1 MSQQG
6 KRAPAEAVG
15 TDTALSD
22 TQRARARTKVQ
33 AGRARAIHRHPYLA
47 IPLSRM
53 VLVESDQVPSYA
65 VDARWRVYYN
75 PRVVLAEPIAECEAS
90 WVHEVSHR
98 LRAHDDRFR
107 ALGEP
112 WWRARIF
119 NYAADAFINTDLIE
133 MGLAVG
139 PSWRVTLEGLPVP
152 AERTES
158 TEEVYRRLSEHLRR
172 GLPAA
177 EGLPT
182 HTDDV
187 AAAEEQAIGQDL
199 GDADCGSGAAGGRR
213 PWDLADEDTGDG
225 SVDDGSA
232 ELIRQDTARKTV
244 QHARDHG
251 RGSVPG
257 GMLRWAESLL
267 DPQVDWRA
275 ELRATL
281 SRAFA
286 PRLGLQDYSYDRPS
300 SRSPSPWVVLPGM
313 VERPPPSAAWVQDTS
328 GSMDPDDL
336 RASIAEA
343 KGVLRRVSR
352 GGRRLQVIACDSS
365 PAEAQTIG
373 SVGDIVLVGGGG
385 TDMRTGLR
393 AAASLRPRVDVVVVA
408 TDGETPW
415 PDRPPAENP
424 TARYIALLVR
434 GEVRHGEVPRWMRKI
449 VINR

>member
-1 MSQQG
+1 MSQP
-6 KRAPAEAVG
+6 KG
-15 TDTALSD
+15 THPDVLSD
-22 TQRARARTKVQ
+22 AQRARARTKAQ
-33 AGRARAIHRHPYLA
+33 AGRARAIQRHPYLA

-119 NYAADAFINTDLIE
+119 NYVADAFINTDLIE
-133 MGLAVG
+133 LELSVG
-139 PSWRVTLEGLPVP
+139 ASWRVTLDSLPVP

-158 TEEVYRRLSEHLRR
+158 TEEVYRRLREHLRR
-172 GLPAA
+172 QVGAPGDEATPPA
-177 EGLPT
+177 
-182 HTDDV
+182 DDV
-187 AAAEEQAIGQDL
+187 AELEEQVVGQEL

-213 PWDLADEDTGDG
+213 PWDLADEETGDG

-232 ELIRQDTARKTV
+232 ELICQDTAQRV
-244 QHARDHG
+244 LQHAREHG

-257 GMLRWAESLL
+257 GMVRWAESLL
-267 DPQVDWRA
+267 DPRVDWRA

-328 GSMDPDDL
+328 GSMDLDDL
-336 RASIAEA
+336 RASLAEA

-365 PAEAQTIG
+365 PAETQTIS
-373 SVGDIVLVGGGG
+373 SVSDIVLVGGGG
-385 TDMRTGLR
+385 TDMRAGLR

-415 PDRPPAENP
+415 PDQPPAENP
-424 TARYIALLVR
+424 NARYIALLVR
-434 GEVRHGEVPRWMRKI
+434 GDAPHHEVPRWMRKV
-449 VINR
+449 VIDD

>member
-1 MSQQG
+1 MAQQQG
-6 KRAPAEAVG
+6 KRPSVVADAV
-15 TDTALSD
+15 LSD
-22 TQRARARTKVQ
+22 AQRARARTKVQ

-53 VLVESDQVPSYA
+53 VLVESDQVSSYA

-133 MGLAVG
+133 LGLAVG
-139 PSWRVTLEGLPVP
+139 ASWRLTLDGLPVP
-152 AERTES
+152 AERRES
-158 TEEVYRRLSEHLRR
+158 TEEVYRRLHEHLRR
-172 GLPAA
+172 QMEALPDESTLPA
-177 EGLPT
+177 
-182 HTDDV
+182 DDV
-187 AAAEEQAIGQDL
+187 AAVEEQAIGQEL
-199 GDADCGSGAAGGRR
+199 GEVDCGSGAAGGKR
-213 PWDLADEDTGDG
+213 PWDLADEDTDDG

-232 ELIRQDTARKTV
+232 ELIRQDTAQKML
-244 QHARDHG
+244 QHARQHG
-251 RGSVPG
+251 RGSVPR
-257 GMLRWAESLL
+257 GMFRWAESLL
-267 DPQVDWRA
+267 DPRVDWRA

-313 VERPPPSAAWVQDTS
+313 VEKPPPAAAWVQDTS
-328 GSMDPDDL
+328 GSMDQDDL
-336 RASIAEA
+336 RASLAEA

-365 PAEAQTIG
+365 PAEAQTIS

-385 TDMRTGLR
+385 TDMRAGLR
-393 AAASLRPRVDVVVVA
+393 AAAGLRPRVDVVVVA

-415 PDRPPAENP
+415 PDRPPVENP
-424 TARYIALLVR
+424 SARYIALLVR
-434 GEVRHGEVPRWMRKI
+434 GDAPHHEVPRWMRKV
-449 VINR
+449 VIDG

>member
-1 MSQQG
+1 MSQQQG
-6 KRAPAEAVG
+6 KRPAVVHAEV
-15 TDTALSD
+15 LSD
-22 TQRARARTKVQ
+22 AQRARARTKVQ

-75 PRVVLAEPIAECEAS
+75 PKVVLAEPIAECEAS

-133 MGLAVG
+133 LGLTVG
-139 PSWRVTLEGLPVP
+139 ASWRVTLDDLPVP

-158 TEEVYRRLSEHLRR
+158 TEEVYRRLHEHLRR
-172 GLPAA
+172 QLHA
-177 EGLPT
+177 PT
-182 HTDDV
+182 EETSAHPDDV
-187 AAAEEQAIGQDL
+187 AAAEELAIGQEV

-232 ELIRQDTARKTV
+232 ELIRQDTAQKLV
-244 QHARDHG
+244 QHARQHG

-313 VERPPPSAAWVQDTS
+313 VERPPPAAAWVQDTS
-328 GSMDPDDL
+328 ASMDEDDL
-336 RASIAEA
+336 RSSIAEA

-373 SVGDIVLVGGGG
+373 SISDIVLVGGGG
-385 TDMRTGLR
+385 TDMRAGLR

-415 PDRPPAENP
+415 PPEPPAENP
-424 TARYIALLVR
+424 GARYIALLVR
-434 GEVRHGEVPRWMRKI
+434 GDARYSEVPRWMRKI
-449 VINR
+449 VING